1 MEEVK
6 QFIIEN
12 WKLLA
17 SALLFLIAFVVGLVR
32 GKKKGYSLS
41 DILMGMLVEQLP
53 HWISLS
59 EAVGGTG
66 EQKKVQV
73 LNNAL
78 NYTSRALGRK
88 LTEEE
93 TSLIIAKSSEAIEK
107 ILNTP
112 QKKEVEKV
120 EVKKNAKYRSEEI

>member
-53 HWISLS
+53 HWISMA

-120 EVKKNAKYRSEEI
+120 EVKKNAKYR

>member
-6 QFIIEN
+6 QFIVEN

-53 HWISLS
+53 HWISMA

-78 NYTSRALGRK
+78 NYTARALGRK

-120 EVKKNAKYRSEEI
+120 EVKKNAKYR

>member
-17 SALLFLIAFVVGLVR
+17 SALFFLIAFVVGLVR

-53 HWISLS
+53 HWISLA

-78 NYTSRALGRK
+78 NYTARALGRK

-120 EVKKNAKYRSEEI
+120 EVKKNAKYR

>member
-53 HWISLS
+53 PWISIA

-120 EVKKNAKYRSEEI
+120 EVKKNAKYR

>member
-53 HWISLS
+53 HWISLA

-120 EVKKNAKYRSEEI
+120 EVKKNAKYR

>member
-1 MEEVK
+1 MEEAK

-32 GKKKGYSLS
+32 GK
-41 DILMGMLVEQLP
+41 
-53 HWISLS
+53 
-59 EAVGGTG
+59 
-66 EQKKVQV
+66 KKVQV

-107 ILNTP
+107 ILSTP
-112 QKKEVEKV
+112 QKKEAEKV
-120 EVKKNAKYRSEEI
+120 EVKKNAKYR

>member
-1 MEEVK
+1 MEEAK

-53 HWISLS
+53 HWISMA

-78 NYTSRALGRK
+78 NYTARALGRK

-107 ILNTP
+107 ILSTP

-120 EVKKNAKYRSEEI
+120 EVKKNAKYR

>member
-1 MEEVK
+1 MEEAK

-53 HWISLS
+53 HWISLA

-107 ILNTP
+107 ILSTP

-120 EVKKNAKYRSEEI
+120 EVKKNAKYR

>member
-53 HWISLS
+53 HWISMA

-78 NYTSRALGRK
+78 NYTARALGRK

-120 EVKKNAKYRSEEI
+120 EVKKNAKYR

>member
-17 SALLFLIAFVVGLVR
+17 SALLFLIAFVVGLIR

-53 HWISLS
+53 HWISMA

-78 NYTSRALGRK
+78 NYTARALGRK

-120 EVKKNAKYRSEEI
+120 EVKKNAKYR

>member
-120 EVKKNAKYRSEEI
+120 EVKKNAKYR

>member
-53 HWISLS
+53 HWISMA

-78 NYTSRALGRK
+78 NYTARALGRK

-107 ILNTP
+107 ILSTP

-120 EVKKNAKYRSEEI
+120 EVKKNAKYR

>member
-53 HWISLS
+53 HWISMA

-120 EVKKNAKYRSEEI
+120 EVKKNGKYR

>member
-53 HWISLS
+53 HWISLA

-120 EVKKNAKYRSEEI
+120 EVKKNGKYR

>member
-32 GKKKGYSLS
+32 GKKKGYSLY

-53 HWISLS
+53 HWISLA

-78 NYTSRALGRK
+78 NYTARALGRK

-120 EVKKNAKYRSEEI
+120 EVKKNAKYR

>member
-6 QFIIEN
+6 HFIIEN

-53 HWISLS
+53 HWISMA

-78 NYTSRALGRK
+78 NYTARALGRK

-107 ILNTP
+107 ILSTP

-120 EVKKNAKYRSEEI
+120 EVKKNAKYR

>member
-17 SALLFLIAFVVGLVR
+17 STLLFLIAFVVGLVR

-53 HWISLS
+53 HWISMA

-78 NYTSRALGRK
+78 NYTARALGRK

-120 EVKKNAKYRSEEI
+120 EVKKNAKYR